1 MDAAR
6 TIETVNF
13 LLFNFT
19 SYFSMTSEA
28 HNFSY
33 PERGPSQSDVLL
45 YLFNSPVVNESFQRG
60 IPEYQATNLFVD
72 LVTKFVERDND
83 SYPGCSYSSF
93 VLEGFCKH
101 LEVQRNYDIAMIRE
115 NEFWDMHSVDVWR
128 RVMGTA

>member
-19 SYFSMTSEA
+19 SSFSMTSEA

-60 IPEYQATNLFVD
+60 MPEYQATNLLVD
-72 LVTKFVERDND
+72 LLTKFVERDND
-83 SYPGCSYSSF
+83 SFPGCSYSNF

-128 RVMGTA
+128 R